1 MTDNFQFNFINKT
14 ALVTGGVSGIG
25 AATALA
31 FKKAGAKVIVTGL
44 TSQEIETA
52 ASNPDFSGIDIHQL
66 DVTDSMAISKLASQ
80 IGTLDYLIHCAGMIL
95 RDAEHEPDN
104 FDKVLNVNVSGGM
117 RVTHALKPL
126 LIKSKGAIVFIGSI
140 MSIFGGP
147 KQPAYSASKGAIK
160 NLAMSL
166 GAAYAADGI
175 RVNAIAPGFV
185 LTNLSKG
192 ARDNQTRNQ
201 EILSRTPMARWADTA
216 EIADPILF
224 LCSDAARYITGT
236 LLIVDGGYSS
246 QG

>member
-1 MTDNFQFNFINKT
+1 MTHHFQFNFSNQT
-14 ALVTGGVSGIG
+14 ALITGGVSGIG

-31 FKKAGAKVIVTGL
+31 FKKAGAKVIATGL
-44 TSQEIETA
+44 TTHEIEA
-52 ASNPDFSGIDIHQL
+52 AKNNPDFSGIDIYQL
-66 DVTDSMAISKLASQ
+66 DVTDKVAITNLSAQIAS
-80 IGTLDYLIHCAGMIL
+80 LDYLVHCAGMIL
-95 RDAEHEPDN
+95 RDAEHEPEN

-117 RVTHALKPL
+117 RVTHAMKPL
-126 LIKSKGAIVFIGSI
+126 LKQSKGAIVFIGSI

-166 GAAYAADGI
+166 GAAYAVDGI

-185 LTNLSKG
+185 MTDLSKG
-192 ARDNQTRNQ
+192 ARDNPVRNQ
-201 EILSRTPMARWADTA
+201 EILSRTPMARWADPS

-224 LCSDAARYITGT
+224 LCSDAARYMTGT
-236 LLIVDGGYSS
+236 LLVVDGGYCS

>member
-1 MTDNFQFNFINKT
+1 MSQHVQFNFSNQI
-14 ALVTGGVSGIG
+14 ALITGGVSGIG
-25 AATALA
+25 AATTLA
-31 FKKAGAKVIVTGL
+31 FKKAGAKVIATGL
-44 TSQEIETA
+44 TTHEIEA
-52 ASNPDFSGIDIHQL
+52 AKNNPDFSGIDIYQL
-66 DVTDSMAISKLASQ
+66 DVTDRVSITNLVAQ
-80 IGTLDYLIHCAGMIL
+80 IDSLDYLVHCAGMIL

-117 RVTHALKPL
+117 RVTHAMKPL
-126 LIKSKGAIVFIGSI
+126 LKKSKGAIVFIGSI

-166 GAAYAADGI
+166 GAAYAVDGI

-185 LTNLSKG
+185 MTDLSKG
-192 ARDNQTRNQ
+192 ARDNPVRNQ
-201 EILSRTPMARWADTA
+201 EILSRTPMARWADPS

-224 LCSDAARYITGT
+224 LCSDAARYMTGT
-236 LLIVDGGYSS
+236 LLIVDGGYCS